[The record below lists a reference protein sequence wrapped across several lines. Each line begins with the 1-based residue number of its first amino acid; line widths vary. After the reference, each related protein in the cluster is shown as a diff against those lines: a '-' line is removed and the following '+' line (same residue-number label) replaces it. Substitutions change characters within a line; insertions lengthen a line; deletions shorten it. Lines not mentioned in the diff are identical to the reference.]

1 MSNTI
6 KFKPFIPPV
15 FDASCIIIGKHRALN
30 YQLQVGSDIRSTAKL
45 AMNSIWG
52 EPLSIIK
59 RSPPSLK
66 LLARNVL
73 LKHRPHKDWV
83 EFCSYPKPFRDSLI
97 DPLMV
102 EIITPQLLVKA
113 HPA

>member
-6 KFKPFIPPV
+6 KFKPFVPPV
-15 FDASCIIIGKHRALN
+15 FDASFLSYGKARERN

>member
-1 MSNTI
+1 MSETI
-6 KFKPFIPPV
+6 KFKPFVPPA
-15 FDASCIIIGKHRALN
+15 FDASFIAYAKGRERQ
-30 YQLQVGSDIRSTAKL
+30 YQLQIGSRFPPIV
-45 AMNSIWG
+45 
-52 EPLSIIK
+52 IK

-83 EFCSYPKPFRDSLI
+83 EFCSYSKEFRDALI
-97 DPLMV
+97 NPLMIKV
-102 EIITPQLLVKA
+102 ITPQLLEEA